1 MSYFTHREQKR
12 RDSSYFLQSPY
23 VDFPLMEQFL
33 IGERSMSRVEA
44 IIFKGKTGKPEIFL
58 FSGNHLFV
66 RWATH
71 FLMVNDTYS

>member
-1 MSYFTHREQKR
+1 
-12 RDSSYFLQSPY
+12 
-23 VDFPLMEQFL
+23 MEQFL